1 MTMTN
6 NTAKLLK
13 GLNIYMTAG
22 AYRLALPQAEL
33 AKASTKN
40 RKLIAQLDVQIAWIK
55 TRL

>member
-6 NTAKLLK
+6 NTAKLLD

-22 AYRLALPQAEL
+22 AYSLALEQAEL

>member
-6 NTAKLLK
+6 DTAKLLA
-13 GLNIYMTAG
+13 GLKLYMTAG
-22 AYRLALPQAEL
+22 AYSLALEQAEL

-40 RKLIAQLDVQIAWIK
+40 RKLVAQLDTQIAWIK

>member
-1 MTMTN
+1 MTMTK
-6 NTAKLLK
+6 NTARLLAGLKL
-13 GLNIYMTAG
+13 YMDAR

-40 RKLIAQLDVQIAWIK
+40 RKLIAQLDTQIAWIK